1 MLDPDG
7 VRPGEP
13 VLLRRGDDQRL
24 VGEQAGGDV
33 LPADRR
39 AQNPHVQA
47 PLEQRGLLGGREH
60 LGVPYDR
67 ARVNSA
73 YGQTLR
79 RAGERREADTVLK
92 NARDAYAT
100 LGVGTYVERCDR
112 ELQAGGLQLSRAA
125 PGMARLTPQE
135 QAVARL
141 VAAGATNQQAALEL
155 FISVK
160 TVQYHLTHVYAK
172 LGIRS
177 RSELAA
183 TFREASPAG

>member
-1 MLDPDG
+1 
-7 VRPGEP
+7 
-13 VLLRRGDDQRL
+13 
-24 VGEQAGGDV
+24 
-33 LPADRR
+33 
-39 AQNPHVQA
+39 
-47 PLEQRGLLGGREH
+47 
-60 LGVPYDR
+60 
-67 ARVNSA
+67 
-73 YGQTLR
+73 
-79 RAGERREADTVLK
+79 
-92 NARDAYAT
+92 
-100 LGVGTYVERCDR
+100 
-112 ELQAGGLQLSRAA
+112 
-125 PGMARLTPQE
+125 MARLTPQE